1 MILYTVL
8 APVRQAMP
16 SVIPILWSNITLF
29 KQSSA
34 YLNVGKAKNKK
45 EFWAEL
51 VDCPENIICKYFQ
64 LV

>member
-8 APVRQAMP
+8 APVRQTMP
-16 SVIPILWSNITLF
+16 SVILILWSNITLF

-34 YLNVGKAKNKK
+34 YSNVGKAKDKK
-45 EFWAEL
+45 EFWAKL
-51 VDCPENIICKYFQ
+51 VECPRNIICKYFQ